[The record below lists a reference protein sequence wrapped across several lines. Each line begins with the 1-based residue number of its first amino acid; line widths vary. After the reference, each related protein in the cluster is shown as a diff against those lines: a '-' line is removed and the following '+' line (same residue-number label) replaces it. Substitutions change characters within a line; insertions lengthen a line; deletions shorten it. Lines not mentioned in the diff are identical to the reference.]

1 MATWP
6 ANGVEDWNT
15 KMLAYLAIEHN
26 TDGTHAIKW
35 PVNGT
40 GTRIFTKYFTGT
52 TDADSQTLVAH
63 GIAVGLTKILHVSG
77 GIVTSSGVSML
88 VDDYA
93 STDVTDRGFAL
104 SFDNTNVAFS
114 GVKANQQSKAYI
126 IKIDYI
132 A

>member
-6 ANGVEDWNT
+6 ANTETDWNT

-35 PVNGT
+35 PINGT
-40 GTRIFTKYFTGT
+40 DTRIFTKYFTGT
-52 TDADSQTLVAH
+52 LDSDADTDVAH
-63 GIAVGLTKILHVSG
+63 GVTAANILAVDV
-77 GIVTSSGVSML
+77 IVGTATVFAVMERFLESSP
-88 VDDYA
+88 A
-93 STDVTDRGFAL
+93 TEATDGANVIYDATNIKFFAIG
-104 SFDNTNVAFS
+104 TNYQ
-114 GVKANQQSKAYI
+114 GQAYR